1 MKIEKSNYQGYLWYS
16 DEKYPRLIEDETL
29 EIDLN
34 EYINPFI
41 IEGLL
46 CDKKTSQMIRYVD
59 GIYRVKKWDLK
70 EIEHY
75 PDLAET
81 MNEKKLDCQICK
93 QVEEFLAHRMGN
105 RTLRFYR
112 CWHLQGDNSQE
123 KLCEG
128 MSAFVPGERVF
139 LGFGVKK

>member
-59 GIYRVKKWDLK
+59 GIYLSL
-70 EIEHY
+70 IH
-75 PDLAET
+75 
-81 MNEKKLDCQICK
+81 I
-93 QVEEFLAHRMGN
+93 
-105 RTLRFYR
+105 
-112 CWHLQGDNSQE
+112 
-123 KLCEG
+123 
-128 MSAFVPGERVF
+128 
-139 LGFGVKK
+139 